1 MIYLVGGPPRVGKS
15 TLALI
20 ALEEAGIPYCS
31 TDMIVGM
38 LEIGAPELGVRHG
51 FHADK
56 ADSMTG
62 LLTHFVCCAD
72 IGNDVYL
79 VEGDVITPSFV
90 RLITPQVSAVR
101 PVFLG
106 NTSLTV
112 EDLRISPDWL
122 EASDAPEYDHVR
134 RQVVERSRELRAQC
148 DELGFL
154 YVEMGGDRDTGFA
167 TAIDALGLGELK

>member
-38 LEIGAPELGVRHG
+38 LEVAAPELGVRHG

-56 ADSMTG
+56 ASSMTG

-72 IGNDVYL
+72 IGNDAYL
-79 VEGDVITPSFV
+79 IEGDVITPAFAQ
-90 RLITPQVSAVR
+90 LIAPQVSEMRA
-101 PVFLG
+101 VFLG
-106 NTSLTV
+106 NSALTLD
-112 EDLRISPDWL
+112 DLRHAPDWL
-122 EASDAPEYDHVR
+122 ENSETTEYEMVQR
-134 RQVVERSRELRAQC
+134 EVVARSQRLRAECEQ
-148 DELGFL
+148 LGYA
-154 YVEMGGDRDTGFA
+154 YVEMSQDRNASFA
-167 TAIDALGLGELK
+167 TALKALDL